1 MRRTRAAAAAAALA
15 FATPLYADDFSVDR
29 GWELGGRFWWST
41 GKTQWSHNAQG
52 VQPAFGNPTSVLVY
66 DRLNAQSVELYGAKR
81 WNSGFF
87 VAGNAGL
94 GRIYGGSLNDQDF
107 LAGQVKFSETSSSI
121 SEGALGYL
129 TVDGGYD
136 FVRGYRSSLGV
147 FGGFNYWTEHVEAS
161 GASVVVPAG
170 GTGVSN
176 GTKVITN
183 EMRWYSLRV
192 GLAGRVQVGD
202 SFNLSGSV
210 AAVPAAVLRN
220 DDSHHL
226 RSDLGSTPNIT
237 MDATGYGVQLDGE
250 ARYTLFK
257 RTDIGLGVRYWK
269 LRATGDIHFGGGS
282 AVPLTD
288 FQSTRYGATV
298 SVITRW

>member
-1 MRRTRAAAAAAALA
+1 VRRARAAAAAAALA
-15 FATPLYADDFSVDR
+15 CATPLYAEDFSEDR
-29 GWELGGRFWWST
+29 GWEVGGRYWWST

-52 VQPAFGNPTSVLVY
+52 VQPSLGNPTSVLVY

-81 WNSGFF
+81 WRPGFF
-87 VAGNAGL
+87 IKGNAGI
-94 GRIYGGSLNDQDF
+94 GTIYGGNLNDQDF
-107 LAGQVKFSETSSSI
+107 SRGQVKFSETNSSI
-121 SEGALGYL
+121 NDGTLGYL
-129 TVDGGYD
+129 TVDAGYD
-136 FVRGYRSSLGV
+136 FLRGYRTSLGV
-147 FGGFNYWTEHVEAS
+147 FGGFNYWTEKVEAN
-161 GASVVVPAG
+161 GASFVVPAG
-170 GTGVSN
+170 ATGIPN

-192 GLAGRVQVGD
+192 GLAGRLQVGD
-202 SFNLSGSV
+202 SLNLSGSV

-226 RSDLGSTPNIT
+226 RTDLGSTPNIT

-250 ARYTLFK
+250 ARYALFK

-269 LRATGDIHFGGGS
+269 LKATGDIHFAGS
-282 AVPLTD
+282 SALPLTD